1 MDLCWLIE
9 VQCNPILRASL
20 FFMPLWSAWLIDGF
34 ANDGYELAVVMHADR
49 DLEMG
54 AVSGMGQKLILIFHF
69 QSDLFEAGE
78 GGAAEGFEC
87 GFLGTP

>member
-1 MDLCWLIE
+1 
-9 VQCNPILRASL
+9 
-20 FFMPLWSAWLIDGF
+20 
-34 ANDGYELAVVMHADR
+34 
-49 DLEMG
+49 MG

-69 QSDLFEAGE
+69 QNDLFEAGE